1 LRCLIL
7 NKYFKIRVEQVLVSQ
22 HDTILYKI
30 SNLIKFY
37 EYTIK
42 SRINENSGLIT
53 TLDEMYTLSYKM
65 FLNSLNIHATRLLE
79 KVTKYYIFSELQIL
93 SNTGI
98 LFLKTEPPGYD
109 LMPSDDFRKTLEL
122 IKDIFDSYNNSVV
135 TLDSKKD
142 DYTQILDCIIE
153 PMIQMCSL
161 SAINLPV
168 IDMAV
173 YMINSIYT
181 IYTMLSLY
189 EYTDQKLEKLEA
201 QVNIFFF

>member
-1 LRCLIL
+1 
-7 NKYFKIRVEQVLVSQ
+7 
-22 HDTILYKI
+22 
-30 SNLIKFY
+30 
-37 EYTIK
+37 
-42 SRINENSGLIT
+42 
-53 TLDEMYTLSYKM
+53 
-65 FLNSLNIHATRLLE
+65 
-79 KVTKYYIFSELQIL
+79 
-93 SNTGI
+93 
-98 LFLKTEPPGYD
+98 
-109 LMPSDDFRKTLEL
+109 MPSDDFRKTLEL

-201 QVNIFFF
+201 QVNIFFSIRDKNLKRRSNKNN